1 MRTLFDNLI
10 RKHPSCVKH
19 LSPISDIVHSKYFE
33 NGIVKIQSMKED
45 TLTSSE
51 MHAVSTFLKDDDD
64 DDNLQGRTMSFLEK
78 TREETKLG
86 KRHRGSLQVSNFMTV
101 AHVIPTSNRV
111 ERMFSRCK
119 LIMNDLR
126 ASMHPRTL

>member
-1 MRTLFDNLI
+1 
-10 RKHPSCVKH
+10 

-45 TLTSSE
+45 ALSASE

-86 KRHRGSLQVSNFMTV
+86 KRHRGSLQVSEYMTV
-101 AHVIPTSNRV
+101 STHVIPTSNRV
-111 ERMFSRCK
+111 ERMLSRCK